1 MDKIGIVKK
10 IDNLGR
16 LVIPKEMRKL
26 FGLDDKAEL
35 IVTKEGVLVRAPQKR
50 KKIEKYIKQ
59 KRATLCNSLLSY
71 SVKVGFLRP

>member
-35 IVTKEGVLVRAPQKR
+35 IITKEGVLVRAPQK
-50 KKIEKYIKQ
+50 KKENWKIYKTKE
-59 KRATLCNSLLSY
+59 SY
-71 SVKVGFLRP
+71 VM

>member
-26 FGLDDKAEL
+26 FGLNDKAEL
-35 IVTKEGVLVRAPQKR
+35 IITNEGVLVRAPQK
-50 KKIEKYIKQ
+50 KEE
-59 KRATLCNSLLSY
+59 T
-71 SVKVGFLRP
+71 